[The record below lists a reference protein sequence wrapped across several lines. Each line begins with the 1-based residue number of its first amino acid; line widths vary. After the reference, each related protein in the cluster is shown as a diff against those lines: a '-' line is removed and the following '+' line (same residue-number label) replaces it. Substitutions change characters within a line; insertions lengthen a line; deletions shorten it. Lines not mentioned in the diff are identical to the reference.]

1 VLLGVTLQAV
11 GFFYANATA
20 HEVSQCRNYTSLSP
34 PLIRR
39 LMVTYLSWEGDITL
53 HIINYV
59 TYVGFMVDTKVGPTL
74 HFVAEMNLFFMTK
87 RKLKKTS
94 FDLTVFC

>member
-1 VLLGVTLQAV
+1 
-11 GFFYANATA
+11 
-20 HEVSQCRNYTSLSP
+20 
-34 PLIRR
+34 
-39 LMVTYLSWEGDITL
+39 MVTYRYLSWKGDITL

-74 HFVAEMNLFFMTK
+74 HFVAEMDLFFITK